1 MAEVLDP
8 QLRNAI
14 RDHYDQ
20 LSFFYRAFWGDHIH
34 HGYWEADET
43 PQAAQEK
50 LIARLVQR
58 AGIPRGARAL
68 DVGCGLG
75 GSSLWLARHWDC
87 SVQGITI
94 SPTQAE
100 VAAER
105 AREEHLDGRAAFAV
119 VDANRLDLPPG
130 SFDAVWI
137 IECSEHLE
145 DKPAFFRNCAKVLRP
160 GGRLAL
166 CVWLAGDTPDAPGH
180 AELVAEVCHGMLCPS
195 LGSMIEHLRWLRD
208 AGFDAIEGEDI
219 TPHVEKT
226 WELCEAI
233 LHTKEVQD
241 LLPTVDDRTRD
252 FLNTFGTMRRAYASG
267 AMRYGM
273 ITARKK

>member
-1 MAEVLDP
+1 MAEVPDLKD
-8 QLRNAI
+8 AI

-100 VAAER
+100 VAAE
-105 AREEHLDGRAAFAV
+105 
-119 VDANRLDLPPG
+119 
-130 SFDAVWI
+130 
-137 IECSEHLE
+137 
-145 DKPAFFRNCAKVLRP
+145 
-160 GGRLAL
+160 
-166 CVWLAGDTPDAPGH
+166 
-180 AELVAEVCHGMLCPS
+180 
-195 LGSMIEHLRWLRD
+195 
-208 AGFDAIEGEDI
+208 
-219 TPHVEKT
+219 
-226 WELCEAI
+226 
-233 LHTKEVQD
+233 
-241 LLPTVDDRTRD
+241 
-252 FLNTFGTMRRAYASG
+252 
-267 AMRYGM
+267 
-273 ITARKK
+273 